1 MTEIHDQS
9 YRRYRGERVWRG
21 SAWTVIA
28 ATGIRTMI
36 GRRKF
41 LGLLILSW
49 LPFVVRAVQIYV
61 SVNFPQAESYL
72 GLNAEGF
79 RQFLEQ
85 QGFFIFLVTIY
96 AGAGLIANDRR
107 ANALQIYLSKPMTR
121 AEYIAGKLAILVVFL
136 LLVTWVPAIMLL
148 IVQVVFRGS
157 FTFLQENLF
166 LVPAITLF
174 ALLQVLLAAVTMLA
188 MSSLSNSSR
197 YAGILYA
204 GIVFFTDAMFSALRV
219 ITGGTMVSWISFP
232 ANLAQVGDVIFRLPP
247 RYQTPWAVSL
257 VVILGLMAVSLSV
270 LDRRVRGVEV
280 VS

>member
-1 MTEIHDQS
+1 
-9 YRRYRGERVWRG
+9 
-21 SAWTVIA
+21 
-28 ATGIRTMI
+28 
-36 GRRKF
+36 
-41 LGLLILSW
+41 
-49 LPFVVRAVQIYV
+49 
-61 SVNFPQAESYL
+61 
-72 GLNAEGF
+72 
-79 RQFLEQ
+79 
-85 QGFFIFLVTIY
+85 
-96 AGAGLIANDRR
+96 
-107 ANALQIYLSKPMTR
+107 MTR
-121 AEYIAGKLAILVVFL
+121 AEYIAGKLAVLVVFL